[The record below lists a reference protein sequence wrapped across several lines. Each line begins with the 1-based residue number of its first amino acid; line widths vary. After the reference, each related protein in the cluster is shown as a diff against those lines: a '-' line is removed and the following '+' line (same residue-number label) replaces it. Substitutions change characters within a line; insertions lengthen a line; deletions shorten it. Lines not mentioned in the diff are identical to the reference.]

1 MPIERIHSITEA
13 QLDLCEEEIL
23 EEAELELRQRRVRQ
37 QKLEGL
43 SLSSLET
50 HLQRWVSEHRVNL
63 SSGDIVT
70 PHVPTQHFYVRQTTA
85 SQKMGGDVGVWLGF

>member
-13 QLDLCEEEIL
+13 QLDLCAEEIL
-23 EEAELELRQRRVRQ
+23 EETELELRQRRVKQ

-50 HLQRWVSEHRVNL
+50 HLQRLVREHRMNL
-63 SSGDIVT
+63 STGDIVT

-85 SQKMGGDVGVWLGF
+85 SEKMGEVGVWLGF

>member
-50 HLQRWVSEHRVNL
+50 RLQRLVREHRMNL
-63 SSGDIVT
+63 STGDAT